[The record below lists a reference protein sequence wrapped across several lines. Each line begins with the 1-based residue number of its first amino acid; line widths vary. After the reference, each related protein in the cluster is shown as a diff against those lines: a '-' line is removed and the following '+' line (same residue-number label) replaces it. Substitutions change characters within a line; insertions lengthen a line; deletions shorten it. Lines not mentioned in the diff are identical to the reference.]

1 MPSAKEWE
9 RVDPSIVEGIQRF
22 RHLFTKNA
30 EQHNLPKDYPHP
42 ELGAMLEGVKTDYTC
57 GIEVVR
63 LALKVQHKY
72 GGQSDAEIGRAM
84 GLSEL
89 GVDQWPMVRGMQS
102 LGVECEGRE
111 GMTVGDLEASLAGG
125 GALEILSVQQGIG
138 ASKRELIE
146 AEAGHY
152 VVALCLDSRYVYCLD
167 PGLPPG
173 IVRLKRE
180 YLPYLWYDVE
190 MTSRRIVYGFGA
202 RVPISD

>member
-1 MPSAKEWE
+1 MPGAKEWE

-42 ELGAMLEGVKTDYTC
+42 WLRAMLEGVKSDNTC
-57 GIEVVR
+57 GVEAVR
-63 LALKVQHKY
+63 LALKAQGRY
-72 GGQSDAEIGRAM
+72 RYQSDAEIGLAL
-84 GLSEL
+84 GLTEQ

-102 LGVECEGRE
+102 LGIECEGRE
-111 GMTVGDLEASLAGG
+111 GMTVGDLETSLAGG
-125 GALEILSVQQGIG
+125 GAFEILSVQQVVG
-138 ASKRELIE
+138 AKERELIG